1 MKILMILCVFGI
13 IWAEDISQSL
23 QQECDGGNTI
33 ACFNLG
39 LMYHNGKG
47 IRQDYRQAKE
57 FFGKACDLGDQGG
70 CDAYRGLNE
79 AGY

>member
-1 MKILMILCVFGI
+1 MILCIFGI

-23 QQECDGGNTI
+23 QQECDGGDAI

-39 LMYHNGKG
+39 LIYHNGKG

-57 FFGKACDLGDQGG
+57 FFGKACDLGDHGD
-70 CDAYRGLNE
+70 CDDYRGLNE